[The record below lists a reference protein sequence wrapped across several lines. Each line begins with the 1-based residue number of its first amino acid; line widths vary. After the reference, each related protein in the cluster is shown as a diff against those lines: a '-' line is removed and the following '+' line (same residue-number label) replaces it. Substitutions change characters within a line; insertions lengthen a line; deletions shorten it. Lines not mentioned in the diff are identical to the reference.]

1 MKICMSI
8 CNFSISINV
17 ETWLKLQMDFEA
29 ATDEIPS
36 KALSCSP
43 LIEISNLLEEFEN
56 FIMVWLQWKTGLK
69 ESRMSLSRKMQ
80 VLIL

>member
-1 MKICMSI
+1 
-8 CNFSISINV
+8 
-17 ETWLKLQMDFEA
+17 MDVEA

-43 LIEISNLLEEFEN
+43 LIEISNLLEEFDN

-69 ESRMSLSRKMQ
+69 ESRMSLSRKIFVPAFWKLLFRGYLEKGDMK
-80 VLIL
+80 I